1 MVITLN
7 LSVRDGG
14 LVEFR
19 YQSHYFH
26 SFIQQVCE
34 VDYSQRT
41 ITDPKHLIFC
51 DAKSY
56 RKKIKCFAYVIVLC
70 GESTF
75 ELTNVSNQAIHALC
89 FTEEIYFILF
99 KVYDD
104 FFVYVI
110 VILGEK
116 RKNFK
121 EEAQTPLVE
130 EAERSVCSDYRLSKE
145 LNNFGRRYLVSIN

>member
-1 MVITLN
+1 M
-7 LSVRDGG
+7 
-14 LVEFR
+14 
-19 YQSHYFH
+19 
-26 SFIQQVCE
+26 
-34 VDYSQRT
+34 
-41 ITDPKHLIFC
+41 
-51 DAKSY
+51 
-56 RKKIKCFAYVIVLC
+56 
-70 GESTF
+70 
-75 ELTNVSNQAIHALC
+75 C

-130 EAERSVCSDYRLSKE
+130 EAERSVCSDYRLFKE
-145 LNNFGRRYLVSIN
+145 LNNFGRNSLVPVN